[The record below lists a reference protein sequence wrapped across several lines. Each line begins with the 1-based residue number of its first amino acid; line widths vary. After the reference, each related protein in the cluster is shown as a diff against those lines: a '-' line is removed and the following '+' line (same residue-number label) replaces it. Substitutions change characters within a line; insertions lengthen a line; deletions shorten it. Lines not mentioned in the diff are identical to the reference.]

1 MATTVLVHGAMH
13 GAWAWS
19 AVATR
24 LRAEGH
30 TVFTPTLTGQ
40 GDRRGSLTPEVG
52 VGTHVTDLTE
62 LLWFE
67 DLRDVVLVLHSYAG
81 VLAGPVVEACAD
93 RIRSVV
99 FAGAFVVHPGQSLAD
114 VEPPA
119 VAYRYR
125 ETAQQHGDG
134 WRLPATSAF
143 LAQWAVTDPALQA
156 FVGPRLTDFPLK
168 SVTDAV
174 VFDPAPLAAVPCTY
188 IEHTAPPQPSLAH
201 SRTTAVADG
210 ATLRT
215 LATGHDMMLADP
227 DGTAALLSELLAVT
241 PPTGRG

>member
-13 GAWAWS
+13 GGWAWA
-19 AVATR
+19 AVADR

-40 GDRRGSLTPEVG
+40 GDRRGGLSPSVG
-52 VGTHVTDLTE
+52 VPTHVADLTE

-67 DLRDVVLVLHSYAG
+67 DLHDVVLVLHSYAG

-99 FAGAFVVHPGQSLAD
+99 YAGAFVVRPGESLAD

-119 VAYRYR
+119 VAERYR
-125 ETAQQHGDG
+125 EAAEEHGDG
-134 WRLPATSAF
+134 WRIPATSAF
-143 LAQWAVTDPALQA
+143 LAQWAVTDPALLA
-156 FVGPRLTDFPLK
+156 CVGPRLTDFPLK

-174 VFDPAPLAAVPCTY
+174 AFDPEPLAAVPRTY
-188 IEHTAPPQPSLAH
+188 LAHPPPPRPSLAD
-201 SRTTAVADG
+201 SRATAVADG

-215 LATGHDMMLADP
+215 IAAGHDMMLADP
-227 DGTAALLSELLAVT
+227 DGTAALLSELLAAS
-241 PPTGRG
+241 